1 MRRLLAAST
10 LVLFAIL
17 AFAND
22 PTKELDSA
30 AVVIRNMTS
39 SHQIPSSVLQ
49 SAECIAIIP
58 AIKHAAII
66 VGGKHGDGVVSCRT
80 KTGWSAPAFIT
91 ITGGSVGLQ
100 AGLEHQ
106 DLVLLMNKQ
115 GEQELDRGQWTL
127 GADAVATG
135 PITTSTGGPESN
147 GWKTPV
153 LVYATST
160 GAFAGASL
168 DGSKI
173 SVDDQNM
180 RDLYGPNVTLQTVL
194 DGEVQ
199 PPASAQAFLSTLN
212 EVAKK
217 S

>member
-10 LVLFAIL
+10 LVLLTAV

-22 PTKELDSA
+22 ATKELDLA

-39 SHQIPSSVLQ
+39 SHQIPASVLR
-49 SAECIAIIP
+49 SAECITVIP
-58 AIKHAAII
+58 AVKKGAII
-66 VGGKHGDGVVSCRT
+66 VGGEHGDGVVSCRT
-80 KTGWSAPAFIT
+80 ATGWSAPAFVT
-91 ITGGSVGLQ
+91 ITGGSVGIQ

-115 GEQELDRGQWTL
+115 AEQELSRGEWNL
-127 GADAVATG
+127 GAEAVATG
-135 PITTSTGGPESN
+135 PVSEETGGPQGN

-153 LVYATST
+153 LVYTTTT

-168 DGSKI
+168 QGSKI
-173 SVDDQNM
+173 SMDDQNM
-180 RDLYGPNVTLQTVL
+180 RNLYGPNATLQSVL
-194 DGEVQ
+194 NGQVQ

-212 EVAKK
+212 QVVGK
-217 S
+217 